1 MEDFLPQISQFLSFY
16 IALIVA
22 IVVHEGAHAAVAYL
36 GGDRTAYDAGQ
47 VTLNP
52 IPHMRREPFGTI
64 VLPII
69 SVFLMGFPLA
79 FAHAPYDP
87 YWADRHPKRA
97 ALMAFAGPAANLL
110 LAALIFGILK
120 LGLHLNWFEAPP
132 GGGNMLENMVAARD
146 WAESGPL
153 FMLAKGLSLLLSIN
167 FLLGIFNLVPIPP
180 LDGAG
185 IVEGIFPQPVS
196 GFYRFLR
203 RDPWISLMGLIV
215 VFYYGGSFLMRALF
229 WMQELLVS

>member
-1 MEDFLPQISQFLSFY
+1 MEDFLPQISRFLSFY
-16 IALIVA
+16 IALIVS

-69 SVFLMGFPLA
+69 SFFMMGFPLA

-97 ALMAFAGPAANLL
+97 ALMSFAGPGANLL

-132 GGGNMLENMVAARD
+132 GGGSLLENLVAARD
-146 WAESGPL
+146 WAEEGA
-153 FMLAKGLSLLLSIN
+153 FYMLAKGLSLLLSIN
-167 FLLGIFNLVPIPP
+167 FLLGLFNLVPIPP

-185 IVEGIFPQPVS
+185 IVEGLFPRPVS
-196 GFYRFLR
+196 NFYRFLR
-203 RDPWISLMGLIV
+203 RDPWVSILGLIV
-215 VFYYGGSFLMRALF
+215 VFYYGGAYLGEALR
-229 WMQELLVS
+229 WMQVLLLS

>member
-1 MEDFLPQISQFLSFY
+1 MHDLIPQISQFLSFY
-16 IALIVA
+16 IALIVS

-64 VLPII
+64 ILPII
-69 SVFLMGFPLA
+69 SFFMMGFPLA

-97 ALMAFAGPAANLL
+97 ALMSFAGPGANLL

-120 LGLHLNWFEAPP
+120 LGLSMEWFEAPP
-132 GGGNMLENMVAARD
+132 PGGNPLENLVAARD
-146 WAESGPL
+146 WVESGP
-153 FMLAKGLSLLLSIN
+153 FYMLAKGLSLLLSIN
-167 FLLGIFNLVPIPP
+167 FLLGLFNLVPIPP

-185 IVEGIFPQPVS
+185 IVEGIFPPPVS
-196 GFYRFLR
+196 TFYRFLR
-203 RDPWISLMGLIV
+203 RDPWISILGLLV
-215 VFYYGGSFLMRALF
+215 VFYYGGSYLWYALR
-229 WMQELLVS
+229 WMQELLLG